1 MMAVLQEGMN
11 ARFQTVAD
19 SSKVQAAF
27 NDIVNRIK
35 ALDKGTVLLVVT
47 PRPVTTCTK
56 IAQPP
61 KFDGTYKED
70 L

>member
-1 MMAVLQEGMN
+1 M
-11 ARFQTVAD
+11 AD

-27 NDIVNRIK
+27 NDIVKRIK
-35 ALDKGTVLLVVT
+35 ALDEGTVLLVVT
-47 PRPVTTCTK
+47 PRPVTTRTK

-61 KFDGTYKED
+61 KFDGTCKED